1 MIRVPLRVWRRNT
14 TRHGTRLVSGL
25 NYYDSQSG
33 VEVVIPAGVVLH
45 NAGLS
50 GQLSAPTASIGAAED
65 DPAAWE
71 RVASSVGKARALLLE
86 GRDDGGATSATTSA
100 TSATSGGGGVVRV
113 DLTNA
118 FGDAAEDIQLSSGR
132 LADLECTVIMLMGGG
147 VPTEGSDGE
156 SGGGGGTTDFDDDD
170 VREAVENAL
179 YNDVVGLPMSARVGV
194 RAAPSCSP
202 SSSWREQVEE
212 ALDLNVRHYDF
223 CPDGRLA
230 PRLEDLVGLLEERG
244 VEHRVAGGGGGEGDL
259 GS

>member
-1 MIRVPLRVWRRNT
+1 MYPALACILRRNT
-14 TRHGTRLVSGL
+14 TRHGTRFVSGL

-86 GRDDGGATSATTSA
+86 GSEDGGATSA
-100 TSATSGGGGVVRV
+100 TSATSGGGMVRV

-118 FGDAAEDIQLSSGR
+118 FGDAAEDVQLSSGR

-156 SGGGGGTTDFDDDD
+156 SSGGGGGGTTDFDDDD

-223 CPDGRLA
+223 CPAGRLA

-244 VEHRVAGGGGGEGDL
+244 VEHRVAGGRGEKGT
-259 GS
+259 